1 MLDEHSLKT
10 PQLLLNFR
18 GGKEGGEGVLK
29 EILVTTFN
37 DTCELTFT
45 KFVTEKDID
54 IRNRSETF
62 RLPWSHSS
70 VFVLEKMSQK

>member
-10 PQLLLNFR
+10 PQLLL
-18 GGKEGGEGVLK
+18 LI
-29 EILVTTFN
+29 ILVTTFN

-45 KFVTEKDID
+45 KFVAEKDID
-54 IRNRSETF
+54 VRNRSETF
-62 RLPWSHSS
+62 RLLWSHSS